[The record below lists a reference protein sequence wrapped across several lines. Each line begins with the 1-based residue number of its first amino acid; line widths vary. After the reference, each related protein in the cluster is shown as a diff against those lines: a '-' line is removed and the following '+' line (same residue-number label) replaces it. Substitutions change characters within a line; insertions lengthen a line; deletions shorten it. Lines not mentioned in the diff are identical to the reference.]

1 MSELIIRVDLLD
13 REIGPVEKLEAHV
26 KKQLHRAFSVFIVQ
40 DGKMLVQ
47 QRAMDKYH
55 SAGLW
60 ANACCSH
67 PRWGETFQESVQN
80 RLELELGIPKGSC
93 KPREVF
99 SFVYYTSYG
108 DLSEYEY
115 DHVLVAEYA
124 GAIKPNPE
132 EIMDTRWIGLEELKR
147 ELEEEPEKFSSWF
160 QIAAP
165 RVLAELM
172 E

>member
-13 REIGPVEKLEAHV
+13 REIGPVEKLEAHI
-26 KKQLHRAFSVFIVQ
+26 KKQLHRAFSVFIVH
-40 DGKMLVQ
+40 DGKMLIQ
-47 QRAMDKYH
+47 RRAMDKYH

-67 PRWGETFQESVQN
+67 PRWGETFEESVQN

-93 KPREVF
+93 QPKEVF
-99 SFVYYTSYG
+99 SFVYYTAYEG
-108 DLSEYEY
+108 LSEYEY
-115 DHVLVAEYA
+115 DHVLLTDYNGPIAS
-124 GAIKPNPE
+124 NPE
-132 EIMDTRWIGLEELKR
+132 EIMDTRWIGLEELKK

-165 RVLAELM
+165 RVLQEIL
-172 E
+172 